1 MKKKL
6 TGIIAAVAALAL
18 GASLLAGCVG
28 SGSGSSA
35 SSSEAGVRTV

>member
-18 GASLLAGCVG
+18 GASLLAGCGG
-28 SGSGSSA
+28 SLT
-35 SSSEAGVRTV
+35 R